1 MRVGLKPFE
10 LPATPFHRMRLLAT
24 LLLVVMAGV
33 FAAATWWQ
41 PVYPALGYVRAFA
54 EASMVGG
61 LADWFAV
68 TALFRHPLGLPIPH
82 TAIIPN
88 NKDRIGASL
97 AQFLK
102 DNFLT
107 PPVVARRLEAF
118 DVADAAARW
127 LSAPR
132 DVTTATGRPR
142 RRRGLGQLAARLVE
156 ALDHDAIAGILKDAA
171 TARLRTMQL
180 SPLLASAIDAMLA
193 GNRHEPVI
201 DAGIQWAARALD
213 AQEGLIRELVHDR
226 TAWLLR
232 LASIDDRVADS
243 IIEGLHNLLVEVAG
257 DPEHPLRRRITDGL
271 RDFAFDL
278 RHFPE
283 TQAKVEAFKADL
295 IDNPQLGRWLGGLWD
310 SARTALVGMV
320 SDPDN
325 ANAGRFSAAAA
336 SLGATLASDPA
347 LRAAINLH
355 VRRAVVGLVSDYGDA
370 IVTLVSDTIE
380 SWDAKTVTDKLEN
393 AVGRDLQYIRING
406 TVIGGLVGLVI
417 HAVAEAV

>member
-1 MRVGLKPFE
+1 LKPFE
-10 LPATPFHRMRLLAT
+10 LPETPFHRMRLIAT
-24 LLLVVMAGV
+24 LLLVAMAGV

-41 PVYPALGYVRAFA
+41 PVYPWLGYVRAFA

-68 TALFRHPLGLPIPH
+68 TALFRRPLGLPIPH

-102 DNFLT
+102 ENFLT

-127 LSAPR
+127 LTAPR
-132 DVTTATGRPR
+132 DVDVAGAGRR

-156 ALDHDAIAGILKDAA
+156 ALDHQAIATILKDLA
-171 TARLRTMQL
+171 TARLQSTKL
-180 SPLLASAIDAMLA
+180 SPLLASAIDAALA
-193 GNRHEPVI
+193 GGRHEPVI
-201 DAGIQWAARALD
+201 DAAVQWAARALD
-213 AQEGLIRELVHDR
+213 AQESMIRELVHDR

-232 LASIDDRVADS
+232 LASIDDQVANS
-243 IIEGLHNLLVEVAG
+243 IIEGLRNLLVEVAG
-257 DPEHPLRRRITDGL
+257 DPEHPLRRRITEAL

-295 IDNPQLGRWLGGLWD
+295 VDNPQLGAWLGGLWD
-310 SARTALVGMV
+310 SARAALVRMV
-320 SDPDN
+320 ANPDD
-325 ANAGRFSAAAA
+325 AHAGRLGTAAA
-336 SLGATLASDPA
+336 SLGHALAADPA
-347 LRAAINLH
+347 LRGAVNLH
-355 VRRAVVGLVSDYGDA
+355 VRRAVVGLVTDYGDA
-370 IVTLVSDTIE
+370 IVMLVSDTIR
-380 SWDAKTVTDKLEN
+380 SWDAATVTDKLEN

-406 TVIGGLVGLVI
+406 TVIGGLVGLAI